1 MPAKCPSS
9 HSWRLQ
15 REPSE
20 SSSLMAIPH
29 KCRLYRHVR
38 PDGIPYASVMAHDM
52 FTLQELWEKIVG
64 NVLHGWYRPYINHK
78 HNRIINQNSLGWRFY
93 AYPYK
98 MENGSKHIHNICSPT
113 LRNCNDWRQ
122 RNREASQLQPT
133 RIDASLPP
141 ARLMQWP
148 YGHHEQHRLDQII
161 NPSLWRCAP
170 ARFVVDD
177 GYQLLVCV
185 RLCQDW
191 VQHFLDRHPQ
201 CSDVLWKC
209 LPLSVVG
216 TPPNVVCMI
225 SVNPLLLIKVPKC
238 MPPLVLVHS
247 WWMIVD
253 TLMWRSRQH
262 GRVAGR

>member
-1 MPAKCPSS
+1 MQS
-9 HSWRLQ
+9 
-15 REPSE
+15 
-20 SSSLMAIPH
+20 
-29 KCRLYRHVR
+29 Y
-38 PDGIPYASVMAHDM
+38 
-52 FTLQELWEKIVG
+52 
-64 NVLHGWYRPYINHK
+64 
-78 HNRIINQNSLGWRFY
+78 
-93 AYPYK
+93 
-98 MENGSKHIHNICSPT
+98 

-161 NPSLWRCAP
+161 NPSLWRCAL
-170 ARFVVDD
+170 ARYVVDD
-177 GYQLLVCV
+177 HGYQLLVCV

-191 VQHFLDRHPQ
+191 PQHFLDRHPQ

-216 TPPNVVCMI
+216 TPPTVVCMI

-238 MPPLVLVHS
+238 MPPIVLVHS

-253 TLMWRSRQH
+253 TPMWRSQQH